1 MIKKFKEIIWHWEL
15 IKVLVSANLK
25 VKYMESMLGYLWS
38 LLEPL
43 FTMLVYFFV
52 FSVVI
57 KFKVENYLIFLLSGI
72 LPWTFLQGSIL
83 FGVKTITNNSNL
95 IKKVRLPREIFPLT
109 TVLSKL
115 IEFALSI
122 FVLFFFIFF
131 SKVKFTAKLSLL
143 PFIIIIQ
150 FFFVYGLSLI
160 LSCSNVFFRDIERII
175 NPAIRLWFYLTPIVY
190 PFSMVPEKLL
200 FIYMLN
206 PMTIIVTLY
215 RYAVLDIALPQKELI
230 LSGIFLSFAVF
241 FLGFWF
247 FNRTE
252 KNFLKKI

>member
-83 FGVKTITNNSNL
+83 FGVKTITHNSNL

-115 IEFALSI
+115 
-122 FVLFFFIFF
+122 
-131 SKVKFTAKLSLL
+131 
-143 PFIIIIQ
+143 
-150 FFFVYGLSLI
+150 
-160 LSCSNVFFRDIERII
+160 
-175 NPAIRLWFYLTPIVY
+175 
-190 PFSMVPEKLL
+190 
-200 FIYMLN
+200 
-206 PMTIIVTLY
+206 
-215 RYAVLDIALPQKELI
+215 
-230 LSGIFLSFAVF
+230 
-241 FLGFWF
+241 
-247 FNRTE
+247 
-252 KNFLKKI
+252 